1 VRLRYE
7 DAPHDAEAMF
17 VDPRDE
23 HVYIIV
29 KQFTDPKS
37 AVYTVPLREAR
48 PGAVGVLR
56 LVARVPH
63 SFVTAAD
70 LRPAG
75 IVVRNYLSTLVFP
88 WSDDRTIVSTLEGI
102 SCPVSLAS
110 SEAIAQTSD
119 GRALYSI
126 AEGGGP
132 PIRYLEL

>member
-7 DAPHDAEAMF
+7 DAPHDAGAMF

-56 LVARVPH
+56 LVARV
-63 SFVTAAD
+63 
-70 LRPAG
+70 
-75 IVVRNYLSTLVFP
+75 
-88 WSDDRTIVSTLEGI
+88 RTR
-102 SCPVSLAS
+102 S
-110 SEAIAQTSD
+110 SPQPTSD
-119 GRALYSI
+119 RPG
-126 AEGGGP
+126 
-132 PIRYLEL
+132 